1 MNCILVMF
9 LFFSSGPSPQ
19 HYTTPLN
26 LVLCTICSVPGSV
39 MIRVILSSCLLVCCL
54 SGDVCLDLE
63 RLKQCLLHPNNLLRP
78 PTRPVKREKR
88 THDCYENYRKTPKI
102 LECRPTLVLV
112 PMTQVPLNS
121 AIVTRNRQ

>member
-63 RLKQCLLHPNNLLRP
+63 RLKQCLLHRNNLLRP

-88 THDCYENYRKTPKI
+88 THDRYENFRKI
-102 LECRPTLVLV
+102 RNELNLTLVDSNNLDTYPKYFRSHV
-112 PMTQVPLNS
+112 HKTDK
-121 AIVTRNRQ
+121 